1 MCSSDLADG
10 YTILIASN
18 QVTINPGL
26 GQKTPFDIAKDF
38 SPVALIASVPM
49 LLAVHPSV
57 KAATLAE
64 FISEAKAAPGR
75 FNHSTPGSGTPQH
88 LAFEVL
94 NQMAGIQVTHVPY
107 KGTGPAIAD
116 LIGGQVQSAIGTMA
130 SMEPHVKAGK
140 MRALGV
146 TTAKRSQAMPD
157 VPTIAEAALPG
168 YAAAA
173 WYGIV
178 GPAGLPPNIVNT
190 LNGAALAVLGMNDVK
205 ARLFASGVEVRTS
218 TPDEF
223 ARLIDSEIIKWAK
236 VVKDSGAKAE

>member
-1 MCSSDLADG
+1 MKRLLAYAIAGCAMFAFAAPCALAQKFPERPIRFVVPFPPGGGNDILARAIHQKLGDLLGQTVVIDNRPGAGGNIGTDNVAKSPADG

-64 FISEAKAAPGR
+64 FISEARAAPGR

-116 LIGGQVQSAIGTMA
+116 LLGGQVQSAFATLA
-130 SMEPHVKAGK
+130 SIEQHVKAGK
-140 MRALGV
+140 VRALAV
-146 TTAKRSQAMPD
+146 ATPKRSQIGRAH
-157 VPTIAEAALPG
+157 V
-168 YAAAA
+168 
-173 WYGIV
+173 
-178 GPAGLPPNIVNT
+178 
-190 LNGAALAVLGMNDVK
+190 
-205 ARLFASGVEVRTS
+205 
-218 TPDEF
+218 
-223 ARLIDSEIIKWAK
+223 
-236 VVKDSGAKAE
+236 